1 MNIFYDI
8 VEMLTREYNKLTRK
22 SKLPSQLS
30 FSDAAPSVNYPVV
43 RYRVKNSYVVVKD
56 NEGQAVNVFYDRI
69 VTTVLA
75 NIVNNQVGR
84 TGFPLMSN
92 AGLTIRSIVPS
103 INRAYGLSIL
113 PQEVVDGP
121 FDPTTA
127 TSITLTFTAGSLHF
141 NNQGSITFPI
151 VGSYKLDNGVCII
164 KPTVYNYKPGVW
176 DEMMGSQSGTKLS
189 LMLQTAK
196 TDYSPVAHILMQF
209 RGNFYAGDNRL
220 LTPTYPRNYA
230 LIAALKSVDGL
241 PWNITSVDMED
252 FNLYYGWIMYNGP
265 SATLKGLLVDL
276 KFTTLNDILV
286 QFSADMVD
294 TKYDRVMLIA
304 GSMVNRM
311 YTKTAI
317 IHYNIGQ

>member
-22 SKLPSQLS
+22 SKLASQLS
-30 FSDAAPSVNYPVV
+30 FTDAAPSVNYPVV
-43 RYRVKNSYVVVKD
+43 KYRVKNSYVVATD
-56 NEGQAVNVFYDRI
+56 DEGQAVNIFYDRI
-69 VTTVLA
+69 ATTVLA

-92 AGLTIRSIVPS
+92 AGLTVRSIVPS

-176 DEMMGSQSGTKLS
+176 DEPMSAQSGTKTS

-196 TDYSPVAHILMQF
+196 TDYTPIAHILLQF
-209 RGNFYAGDNRL
+209 QGLIYASDNRL
-220 LTPTYPRNYA
+220 MNSVYA
-230 LIAALKSVDGL
+230 RQYGLIAAMKSVDGL
-241 PWNITSVDMED
+241 PWNISPTDSDE
-252 FNLYYGWIMYNGP
+252 FNLYNGWILYNG
-265 SATLKGLLVDL
+265 SAKRLKGLFVYPN
-276 KFTTLNDILV
+276 FVNLNDKLIQLA
-286 QFSADMVD
+286 ADLTD
-294 TKYDRVMLIA
+294 DSYDRVMLIS
-304 GSMVNRM
+304 GGLSGKM
-311 YTKTAI
+311 YTACAML
-317 IHYNIGQ
+317 HYNIG

>member
-22 SKLPSQLS
+22 SKLASQLS

-43 RYRVKNSYVVVKD
+43 RYRVKNSYVVATD
-56 NEGQAVNVFYDRI
+56 DEGQAVNVFYDRI
-69 VTTVLA
+69 ATTVLA

-92 AGLTIRSIVPS
+92 AGLTVRSIVPS

-176 DEMMGSQSGTKLS
+176 DEPLAVQSGTKTN

-196 TDYSPVAHILMQF
+196 TDYTPIAHILLQF
-209 RGNFYAGDNRL
+209 QGLTYAADSRL
-220 LTPTYPRNYA
+220 MNSSYIRQYG
-230 LIAALKSVDGL
+230 LIAAMKSVDGL
-241 PWNITSVDMED
+241 PWNLLPTDSDE
-252 FNLYYGWIMYNGP
+252 FNLYNGWILYNG
-265 SATLKGLLVDL
+265 SAKRLKGLFVYPN
-276 KFTTLNDILV
+276 FVNLNDKLIQLA
-286 QFSADMVD
+286 ADLTD
-294 TKYDRVMLIA
+294 DSYDRIMLIS
-304 GSMVNRM
+304 GGLSGKM
-311 YTKTAI
+311 YTACAML
-317 IHYNIGQ
+317 HYNIG